1 MTEFEDSFTLDGLV
15 SVPNGVTRESV
26 GQVKKLIT
34 EAKRGSFVAEAQ
46 LKESMFN
53 GGLTSSVS
61 HFLNIITIPQLPSDK
76 ERPVAKLAGFRTVPD
91 FRPAVLYSAFGNA
104 VSGPGIQADGSLAR
118 VPQGTPYPVVT
129 VGGSPESAYAKI
141 AKRGARVNWDFEDM
155 INDLVGAL
163 DGIPAELLDVALQTE
178 WAEVGEALIAA
189 TVNLPAVTLPD
200 GTASLI
206 NAAVSPNAIF
216 AAIQALAARTINGA
230 SHTVGTLSGYNVVV
244 PVGQKVYV
252 DYQIQHAMNIVQV
265 LPGSAGGAVY
275 RAPDNSALLSV
286 DVIEHELV
294 TGTKWYLA
302 PKPGSFRR
310 PVLDLLRLRGY
321 ETPQLRVRSEGGDGM
336 SFDADTASLRLRM
349 VTGAALWDAN
359 TIVYSK
365 GTGAA

>member
-1 MTEFEDSFTLDGLV
+1 MIEFEDNFTLDGLV
-15 SVPNGVTRESV
+15 DVPRGVTPESV
-26 GQVKKLIT
+26 NKVRKLIT

-46 LKESMFN
+46 LKESMFT
-53 GGLTSSVS
+53 GGLATSVS
-61 HFLNIITIPQLPSDK
+61 HFMNLITIPQLPSDK

-104 VSGPGIQADGSLAR
+104 VTGPGLKADGSLER

-129 VGGSPESAYAKI
+129 VSGSPESAYSKM

-155 INDLVGAL
+155 INDLIGAL
-163 DGIPAELLDVALQTE
+163 DGLPADLLDLTLQTE
-178 WAEVGEALIAA
+178 WSEVGEALVAA
-189 TVNLPAVTLPD
+189 TTNLPAVTLPD
-200 GTASLI
+200 GTVVLI

-216 AAIQALAARTINGA
+216 AAIQALANRTINGA
-230 SHTVGTLSGYNVVV
+230 TRKIGTLSGYNVVV

-265 LPGSAGGAVY
+265 LPGSSGGAVY

-286 DVIEHELV
+286 EVIEHEAV

-302 PKPGSFRR
+302 PKPGTFRR
-310 PVLDLLRLRGY
+310 PVIDLLRLRGY
-321 ETPQLRVRSEGGDGM
+321 ETPQLRVRNEGGDGF
-336 SFDADTASLRLRM
+336 SFDADTAALRVRM
-349 VTGAALWDAN
+349 VTGAALWAQEP
-359 TIVYSK
+359 IVYSK